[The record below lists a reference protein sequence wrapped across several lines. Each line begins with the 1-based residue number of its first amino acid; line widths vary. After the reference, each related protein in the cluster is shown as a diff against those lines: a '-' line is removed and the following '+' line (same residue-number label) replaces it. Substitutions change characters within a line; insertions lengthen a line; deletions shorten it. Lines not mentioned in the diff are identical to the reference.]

1 MKREWIARIVLVG
14 IGISMAGCAVF
25 PEARVAIV
33 CYDDTGAPADA
44 FAGGFVMT
52 DIPASVTEVGFS
64 TEIARWSYGGAAGE
78 ERPWEGNLA
87 VAGDAGSI
95 EERRFF
101 VARYQEE
108 NGNPE
113 DLHFED
119 DGLVLTDFPGAS
131 SASALALAV
140 DYAQNTIV
148 VAGKARVGDGHRFA
162 VARYY
167 WSGRLISDFDGDGK
181 VLTNFPE
188 ADDAVARAVAS
199 VSMDDNM
206 RIVAGGDARF
216 GDGRRFAIARYR
228 SNGSLDGSFDGDG
241 RVITDFPETSTESI
255 SDLVVTEMDDG
266 FRILAAG
273 GAFNDDRYSIG
284 LARYLWDGSL
294 DPDFGSGGRLL
305 VDVPGSSSS
314 YAHALII
321 DDEDRILIAGYTK
334 NVGGDDQF
342 MVARFTVDGSP
353 DPGFGSAGFA
363 VTGFPG
369 ATGAMA
375 HGMDL
380 DREGRILV
388 AGQAFDGGWKFA
400 VARYLANGS
409 LDPAFSGDGRVLT
422 DLPTRNEMAHDIAF
436 DRRPLPNR
444 VACAVGQAGD

>member
-1 MKREWIARIVLVG
+1 MKRKWITGIVLVG
-14 IGISMAGCAVF
+14 IFIAMAGCSVF

-33 CYDDTGAPADA
+33 CYDDTGAPAEA
-44 FAGGFVMT
+44 FAGGFVIT
-52 DIPASVTEVGFS
+52 DIPASAAEAAFS
-64 TEIARWSYGGAAGE
+64 AEIARWTYGAVLGE

-87 VAGDAGSI
+87 VAGDAGSR

-113 DLHFED
+113 DLQFED
-119 DGLVLTDFPGAS
+119 DGMVLTDFPGAS

-167 WSGRLISDFDGDGK
+167 WSGRLFSDFDGDGK

-199 VSMDDNM
+199 VPMDDDM

-228 SNGSLDGSFDGDG
+228 SNGNLDGEFDSDG

-255 SDLVVTEMDDG
+255 SDLAVTEIDG
-266 FRILAAG
+266 EFRTVAAG
-273 GAFNDDRYSIG
+273 GAFSDDRYSIA

-294 DPDFGSGGRLL
+294 DPEFGSGGRLL
-305 VDVPGSSSS
+305 VDVPGSTSS
-314 YAHALII
+314 YALALKI
-321 DDEDRILIAGYTK
+321 DDEERILIAGYTK
-334 NVGGDDQF
+334 DVGGDDQF
-342 MVARFTVDGSP
+342 MLARFTVDGSP
-353 DPGFGSAGFA
+353 DPDFGTAGFA
-363 VTGFPG
+363 VTGFIR
-369 ATGAMA
+369 ATGAVA

-388 AGQAFDGGWKFA
+388 AGQAFEGGWKFA
-400 VARYLANGS
+400 VARFLPDGS
-409 LDPAFSGDGRVLT
+409 LDPAFSVDGRVLT
-422 DLPTRNEMAHDIAF
+422 DLPTRNEMAQDIAF
-436 DRRPLPNR
+436 DHRPLPNR